1 MKLSNVMLLSAIL
14 ASAVGMSAVA
24 SAAQRPAGVCT
35 FIYSPVPYVTKDGKK
50 SRRLM
55 PAWQNGGRFR
65 VSNNL
70 ACRQFITQPA
80 G

>member
-35 FIYSPVPYVTKDGKK
+35 FIYSPIPYVTKDGKK
-50 SRRLM
+50 IQA
-55 PAWQNGGRFR
+55 PN
-65 VSNNL
+65 
-70 ACRQFITQPA
+70 ACVAKWWAVQ
-80 G
+80 GK

>member
-1 MKLSNVMLLSAIL
+1 MKLSNLMLLSAIL

-50 SRRLM
+50 IQA
-55 PAWQNGGRFR
+55 PN
-65 VSNNL
+65 
-70 ACRQFITQPA
+70 ACVA
-80 G
+80 KWWAVKGK

>member
-1 MKLSNVMLLSAIL
+1 M

-50 SRRLM
+50 IQA
-55 PAWQNGGRFR
+55 PN
-65 VSNNL
+65 
-70 ACRQFITQPA
+70 ACVAKWWAAQ
-80 G
+80 GK